1 MQNSKQ
7 SVDLLITYHFPLL
20 FLSRSLSTAL
30 QLHFDEWQQKK
41 GITTVARHARVQCIT
56 LHSEDESYR
65 QYFIINHLF
74 PFIFPSLSTA
84 LQLNFIA
91 LDEWRQKTIQL
102 VHNMLEFG
110 VFSAI

>member
-7 SVDLLITYHFPLL
+7 SVDLLINYPFPLL

-65 QYFIINHLF
+65 EYFIINHLF
-74 PFIFPSLSTA
+74 PFLFPSLSTA
-84 LQLNFIA
+84 L
-91 LDEWRQKTIQL
+91 
-102 VHNMLEFG
+102 
-110 VFSAI
+110 